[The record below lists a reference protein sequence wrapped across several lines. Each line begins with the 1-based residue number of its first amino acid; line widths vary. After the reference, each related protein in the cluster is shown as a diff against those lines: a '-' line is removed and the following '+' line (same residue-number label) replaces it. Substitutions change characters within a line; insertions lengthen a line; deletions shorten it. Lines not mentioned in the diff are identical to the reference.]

1 MTLSTTQSLVKSSLP
16 VLHTKKNTLISLIKW
31 YLYYRSCKVI
41 TINVLHFSKPFPF
54 FLRFIY
60 LLARYSDRNLVPW
73 DSQLAT
79 RWETLGTRSFSSP
92 TPLVLARSYSC
103 TPMLAISTKSRQNR
117 SLDKLKSTYVKL
129 VYHDAVV
136 KRGER
141 EGYATA
147 WQRSVSRC
155 VTLAW
160 DYCSKIF
167 LSRASILQHLN
178 EKEVLFNFF
187 LYYYFFSFFL
197 FDGSF
202 LVYCC
207 SITCVTQ
214 DNSSYKTVTTKIT
227 ESKVTRLVIV
237 CLIDS
242 FTSQTG
248 RKSVS
253 WSVEL
258 SSLTLP
264 QQNAY

>member
-1 MTLSTTQSLVKSSLP
+1 MTATSFPGALSLRPAERPWERGLSLAQPLWFW
-16 VLHTKKNTLISLIKW
+16 LDHI
-31 YLYYRSCKVI
+31 
-41 TINVLHFSKPFPF
+41 H
-54 FLRFIY
+54 
-60 LLARYSDRNLVPW
+60 VP
-73 DSQLAT
+73 QQ
-79 RWETLGTRSFSSP
+79 
-92 TPLVLARSYSC
+92 
-103 TPMLAISTKSRQNR
+103 LAISTKSRQNR

-136 KRGER
+136 KLGER